1 MIEQK
6 EIPQEYVNIRQVW
19 LKQIDRC
26 AEALSHRFMKD
37 VQDSRGETSGLETFV
52 ESVVA
57 LNILLVDYGEA
68 TVKSDVNKW
77 REKNRDRIKRFE
89 DGKPKF
95 QSKYGFYQ
103 AYFETIVSTLHKYN
117 MLFESQ
123 PQGYS
128 NVIMEEKE

>member
-6 EIPQEYVNIRQVW
+6 EIPQEYVNIRIAW

-37 VQDSRGETSGLETFV
+37 VQDQYSERSGLESFI

-57 LNILLVDYGEA
+57 LEILLVDYGQA
-68 TVKSDVNKW
+68 LVKSDIEKW
-77 REKNRDRIKRFE
+77 QKRNWEKIERNEQGKQKFMSRYNYYQRLFEEIIK
-89 DGKPKF
+89 
-95 QSKYGFYQ
+95 
-103 AYFETIVSTLHKYN
+103 VLHKYN

-123 PQGYS
+123 PHGYS
-128 NVIMEEKE
+128 NVEMRSV